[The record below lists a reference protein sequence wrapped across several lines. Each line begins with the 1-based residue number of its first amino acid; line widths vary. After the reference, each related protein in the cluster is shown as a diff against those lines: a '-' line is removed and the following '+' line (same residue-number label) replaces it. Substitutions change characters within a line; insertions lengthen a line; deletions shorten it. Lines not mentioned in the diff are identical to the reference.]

1 MAKKNEKLIKR
12 ISFIISLINAIANNL
27 GLYNIKGKNLSINK
41 NATIKGNLQ
50 VEGNT
55 TSNFIMKNNV
65 APASSSSPGVPGSII
80 YDTDFLYVC
89 VANNTWKRVAIST
102 W

>member
-1 MAKKNEKLIKR
+1 MIKKNDKLIKK
-12 ISFIISLINAIANNL
+12 ISFIISLVNFIANNL

-55 TSNFIMKNNV
+55 TSNFIMKNNG
-65 APASSSSPGVPGSII
+65 APASSGSPGVPGSII
-80 YDTDFLYVC
+80 YDIDFLYVC